1 MSWRRITNVN
11 KCPVICD
18 LYSLLVEAC
27 QMSEII
33 LCFSILQQK
42 KTMPKDKEVLAFGG
56 SPYNANHD
64 GLITQRVL
72 IGQPGEGIKM

>member
-1 MSWRRITNVN
+1 
-11 KCPVICD
+11 
-18 LYSLLVEAC
+18 
-27 QMSEII
+27 MSEII

-64 GLITQRVL
+64 ELITQRVL